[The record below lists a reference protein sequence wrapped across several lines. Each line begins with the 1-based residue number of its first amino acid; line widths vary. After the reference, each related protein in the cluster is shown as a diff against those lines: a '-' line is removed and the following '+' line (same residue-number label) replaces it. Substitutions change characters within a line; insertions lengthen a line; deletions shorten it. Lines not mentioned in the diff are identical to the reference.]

1 MCPLH
6 TSHVQKFSVRGL
18 GSTEKVD
25 IFFVL
30 EGVRTSI
37 LKKIWPIVVVCCFF
51 FFFFFFFFLWG
62 WGGDLPFPSVDQRM
76 SHLCLERLSLS
87 VGQNM
92 IKQNSEFKVQS
103 CRLKAQI

>member
-51 FFFFFFFFLWG
+51 VVFFCLFFFFG
-62 WGGDLPFPSVDQRM
+62 GGDLPSPLWISA
-76 SHLCLERLSLS
+76 CL
-87 VGQNM
+87 
-92 IKQNSEFKVQS
+92 IYAWKDYH
-103 CRLKAQI
+103 